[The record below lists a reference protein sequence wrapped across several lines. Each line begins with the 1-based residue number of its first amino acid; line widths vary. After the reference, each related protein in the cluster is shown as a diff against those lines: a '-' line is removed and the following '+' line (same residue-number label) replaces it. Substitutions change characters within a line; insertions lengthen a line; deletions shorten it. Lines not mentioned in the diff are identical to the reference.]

1 MQRLKPIPKWG
12 VLTQIYEL
20 KCRIHGTT
28 RGEWSIAAYVHRLRA
43 LWQEL
48 DHYHNFQIACAIDAM
63 KIQKM
68 VEEGRIYEFLAGL
81 NVEYD
86 KIRVKILERSLFH
99 FFERHLPM
107 LRMRRV
113 AEVPCSILLPRIGQP
128 WLLHLNGDS
137 KSHDSGKAMD
147 EKDKLLCDHYYKS

>member
-86 KIRVKILERSLFH
+86 KIRVKIEESCGGA
-99 FFERHLPM
+99 M
-107 LRMRRV
+107 LHSSSQDWSTL
-113 AEVPCSILLPRIGQP
+113 ATA
-128 WLLHLNGDS
+128 S
-137 KSHDSGKAMD
+137 KWGF
-147 EKDKLLCDHYYKS
+147 